1 MKKCILTIAL
11 LLTFL
16 LSACAAPVSKSTFN
30 LMDNIQKSDLAPIE
44 ISDPN
49 EQQGNRKEEIIDFSL
64 NLLRENYAGQNILNS
79 PFPIISV
86 LGMTANGANGQTLA
100 EMEQVLD
107 SDIQGLN
114 DYLKAYAA
122 YLPSSEKYKVSLA
135 NSIWGKRGK
144 TNRRIYEFV

>member
-1 MKKCILTIAL
+1 
-11 LLTFL
+11 
-16 LSACAAPVSKSTFN
+16 
-30 LMDNIQKSDLAPIE
+30 
-44 ISDPN
+44 
-49 EQQGNRKEEIIDFSL
+49 
-64 NLLRENYAGQNILNS
+64 
-79 PFPIISV
+79 
-86 LGMTANGANGQTLA
+86 MTANGANGQTLA